1 MSQVRDLHNRA
12 MASADEGDSAKRQ
25 NDLQKAQL
33 HFRQAFELEAQ
44 AAKLVGLDE
53 EPTRSV
59 LLRSAAWLALECDEI
74 REAERLAALGLVGN
88 PPPEIAEELREVLEK
103 VRIEFARRTPTPE

>member
-1 MSQVRDLHNRA
+1 MSQVRELHNRA
-12 MASADEGDSAKRQ
+12 MALADDGDAAKRQ
-25 NDLQKAQL
+25 NNRQQAQQ
-33 HFRQAFELEAQ
+33 HYRQAFELEAQ
-44 AAKLVGLDE
+44 AAKLVTVDE

-103 VRIEFARRTPTPE
+103 VRIEFARRTPAPE

>member
-1 MSQVRDLHNRA
+1 MSQIRELHNRA
-12 MASADEGDSAKRQ
+12 MELADEGDAAKQRG
-25 NDLQKAQL
+25 DLS
-33 HFRQAFELEAQ
+33 QARESYHQAYLLEAQ
-44 AAKLVGLDE
+44 AAKLVAENE

-59 LLRSAAWLALECDEI
+59 LLRSAAWLAINCDEI

-103 VRIEFARRTPTPE
+103 VRAEFVKRALSPQ